1 MPTTLDYQ
9 SPPPPRRASRRVPF
23 WGTFALSGIV
33 GVIFGDWAIH
43 SWYGVRSSD
52 LGVFVLGCLSLLVC
66 AGILLV
72 IRVASPSR
80 TRSRLLALCFG
91 LFGPL
96 AGLVLLD
103 IFIF

>member
-9 SPPPPRRASRRVPF
+9 SPPSPRQANRRAAF
-23 WGTFALSGIV
+23 WGTFALSGIL
-33 GVIFGDWAIH
+33 GVIFGDWAIN
-43 SWYGVRSSD
+43 SWYRVRSPD
-52 LGVFVLGCLSLLVC
+52 GGVFMLACLSLLAFAVV
-66 AGILLV
+66 LLV

-80 TRSRLLALCFG
+80 TRSPLLALGFG

-96 AGLVLLD
+96 AGLVMLD